1 MKKLISIVIPC
12 YRSETMIAGVV
23 EDIEKEMKQLEEH
36 YR

>member
-23 EDIEKEMKQLEEH
+23 GDIDREMKQLE
-36 YR
+36 